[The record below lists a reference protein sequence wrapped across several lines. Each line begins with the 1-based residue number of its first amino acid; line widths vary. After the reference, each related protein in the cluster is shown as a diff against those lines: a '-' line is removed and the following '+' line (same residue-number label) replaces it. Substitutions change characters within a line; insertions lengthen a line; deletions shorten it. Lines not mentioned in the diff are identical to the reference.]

1 MGIDHIIGEL
11 FDRRYRLER
20 RIGAGGMADVYL
32 AEDETLHRRVAI
44 KILADRYTQDG
55 GFVERFRREATAAA
69 GLNHPNIV
77 SIYDRGEAG
86 GTYYIAM
93 EYIEGPTLK
102 EEINA
107 RSPLPEAE
115 AVGYAQQVLQA
126 LEFAHRRGVIH
137 RDIKPHN
144 MMATPDGLVKV
155 TDFGIA
161 RATNQVEMTEVGSI
175 VGTAQYLSPEQA
187 RGQSVGPQSDIYS
200 LGVVLYEMLTGEVP
214 FAGGSAV
221 EIAMKQVNDP
231 PEPPSRKNRLI
242 SPGLEQVVMRALAK
256 DPALRFH
263 SAREMSDEL
272 ARVQRGIGVSHDTQQ
287 ATAVIGAR
295 EAAAASPPQTTR
307 VMQQPPTPP
316 PPPPSQPKRSALPW
330 LLVLLL
336 LILSAAVGF
345 IVYQQLQGA
354 EQVRVPDVRGFKQ
367 AQAVGILKDAGFE
380 TAVEKRNNAEFA
392 AGEVINTDPPPGE
405 SADKGSTVTLFVS
418 TGPKSIDL
426 PNLRGKTVDEA
437 LQTLADRGLPTPRQ
451 EQIPAKLEAGLVVRT
466 DPPPGPVK
474 PDTVVTLFVANGNT
488 PVPNVIG
495 LSCDEAT
502 QKLMEFNLQANCTDA
517 PNDTVPAGQVFDQNP
532 GAGQPAPQGST
543 VDLQVSTGPQQVP
556 VPDVRGLALFD
567 ARQQLKDAGLK
578 DQPSACVPADDTTP
592 DGVVVATDP
601 PPDTMVDPKSSVI
614 VYYADANAD
623 SDCPA

>member
-1 MGIDHIIGEL
+1 MGVDHIIGEL

-32 AEDETLHRRVAI
+32 AQDETLNRRVAI
-44 KILADRYTQDG
+44 KILADRYTQDD

-107 RSPLPEAE
+107 RAPLPEAE
-115 AVGYAQQVLQA
+115 AVGYAQQVLNA

-231 PEPPSRKNRLI
+231 PEPPSKKNRLI

-272 ARVQRGIGVSHDTQQ
+272 ARVQRGIGVSQDTQQ

-295 EAAAASPPQTTR
+295 EAAAAQAPQTTR
-307 VMQQPPTPP
+307 VMRQPPTPP

-345 IVYQQLQGA
+345 IVYQQLQGT
-354 EQVRVPDVRGFKQ
+354 EQVRVPDVRGFTQ
-367 AQAVGILKDAGFE
+367 AQAVQILKQSGFD
-380 TAVEKRNNAEFA
+380 TTVEKRNSTDVSE
-392 AGEVINTDPPPGE
+392 GLVINTDPKPRE
-405 SADKGSTVTLFVS
+405 NADKGSTVTLFVS

-426 PNLRGKTVDEA
+426 PNLRGKTVNEA
-437 LQTLADRGLPTPRQ
+437 LQTIADLGLPTPTQ

-474 PDTVVTLFVANGNT
+474 PDRVVTLFVSNGNT

-495 LSCDEAT
+495 MTCDEAT
-502 QKLMEFNLQANCTDA
+502 QKLQEFNLQASCNDA
-517 PNDTVPAGQVFDQNP
+517 PSDSAPAGEVFDQSP
-532 GAGQPAPQGST
+532 AAGQPAPQGST
-543 VDLQVSTGPQQVP
+543 VNLQVSTGPSQVP
-556 VPDVRGLALFD
+556 VPDVVGSFLSD
-567 ARQQLKDAGLK
+567 AKKTIKDAGLK
-578 DQPSACVPADDTTP
+578 AQPSACVPSDPTTP

-601 PPDTMVDPKSSVI
+601 SKDTMVDPGSDVT
-614 VYYADANAD
+614 VYYADSTAAD
-623 SDCPA
+623 PCPV